1 LKERGKGLG
10 DREVLKSYKEL
21 IGYQKGY
28 NLSLEIYKVTKDY
41 PQDERFGLISQM
53 RRSAVSIPCNIAEG
67 YSRKNLKEYIQFLYV
82 AYGSCSELE
91 TLLSLSHDLGL
102 LTSEKYSKFYALQ
115 EEVAKLLSGL
125 IKSLRNKGTS
135 NAN

>member
-1 LKERGKGLG
+1 M
-10 DREVLKSYKEL
+10 LKSYKDL

-28 NLSLEIYKVTKDY
+28 SLSLEIYKVTKDY

-67 YSRKNLKEYIQFLYV
+67 YSRKNIKEYLQFLYV

-91 TLLSLSHDLGL
+91 TLISLSQDLGL
-102 LTSEKYSKFYALQ
+102 LNIEKY
-115 EEVAKLLSGL
+115 AKLNTLQQEFSKLLNGL
-125 IKSLRNKGTS
+125 IKSLSQKNEGTN
-135 NAN
+135 NAS

>member
-1 LKERGKGLG
+1 MI
-10 DREVLKSYKEL
+10 KSYKDL

-28 NLSLEIYKVTKDY
+28 SLSLEIYKVTKDY

-67 YSRKNLKEYIQFLYV
+67 YSRKNIKEYIQFLYV

-91 TLLSLSHDLGL
+91 TLISLSQDLGL
-102 LTSEKYSKFYALQ
+102 LNTEKYEKLDTLQ
-115 EEVAKLLSGL
+115 QEVSKLLNGL
-125 IKSLRNKGTS
+125 IKSLSQKKKGTD
-135 NAN
+135 NAC